1 MLFDNRHDI
10 GSSSLYVAGVYG
22 TQGVPAAGNSPGAR
36 FTPSTWVTLNGALW
50 IFGGGGVDAFGNT
63 GRLSDLWRYGFAPP
77 VGAPPEPAPESFP
90 DSMIVNEAPQTSDT
104 NADTMAYV
112 PVSGQLS
119 GSDAD
124 GDKILFSS
132 VGSTVRQGT
141 LQLQPNGQWSYSPAP
156 GFVGQ
161 SSFQFRAADAYG
173 GVSSMHTLVIT
184 VVTNPAD
191 SDNDG
196 LPDAYEQ
203 SQLGGLGADPLGDA
217 DLDGQSNYFE
227 YLAGTSPADAAQNLS
242 TTPSVTAGASVGGNF
257 KIDLNHVRPG
267 VSYHLESSADLD
279 AWSRIGTFTFN
290 VAGSATIEDPTPP
303 TGQPQFYRISLETS
317 ALLP

>member
-1 MLFDNRHDI
+1 MPLATPVASATC
-10 GSSSLYVAGVYG
+10 GVTASLR
-22 TQGVPAAGNSPGAR
+22 Q
-36 FTPSTWVTLNGALW
+36 W
-50 IFGGGGVDAFGNT
+50 
-63 GRLSDLWRYGFAPP
+63 
-77 VGAPPEPAPESFP
+77 EPARTRTQSFP

-161 SSFQFRAADAYG
+161 SSFLFRAADAYG
-173 GVSSMHTLVIT
+173 GVSSMHTLAIT

-279 AWSRIGTFTFN
+279 ALEPHRHLHLQRRWQRHHRRPHPAHRPAP
-290 VAGSATIEDPTPP
+290 VLPH
-303 TGQPQFYRISLETS
+303 QPRNKRPAAIN
-317 ALLP
+317 